1 MILFL
6 DQVRNVY
13 YLSSIFMR
21 VYLVD
26 VILNV
31 KDDATEEQLLV
42 PGNRKMSTIMLAMA
56 YTLPNF
62 VLALMDRV
70 VHTVL
75 DTGFSIRKHLRV
87 NLFRKYLSY
96 AASSRS
102 KVGIEDLTV
111 AAASTIPVI
120 VEDGYLGMFE
130 MIKELGKICCM
141 LIFIAHTHPHSILPT
156 FFFPTAIC
164 IFVKLRESRQLHLWG
179 KVSKGTS
186 ASQQMVCQAA
196 KGFDIIRDYDQ
207 SADTVFT
214 YQQLLKDQRE
224 VTREL
229 AIHEFWNGQL
239 VPWLTYAAIGV
250 FLATGALT
258 VLDGSISIGTFLAT
272 LNVYKDLGDKFGGV
286 HKRVNAALDAIEP
299 LVELTTM
306 LNLPSELL
314 VSLETNFERMAY
326 VRKTMEAA
334 KEEDFVDQS
343 WNRLPIRFSD
353 VSIPHVPA
361 IQNFN
366 AEVMAGSMVSIYGP
380 SGCGKG
386 HLLQT
391 ITGHVKPP
399 TGSVL
404 YAPYQRALYVCPE
417 AEVVPY
423 LNLLENLQ
431 FGSSAA
437 PEHARGIFKGVSAL
451 PDEHW
456 LIQQLDLEIANEN
469 GEQDWWK
476 RLSHTEKK
484 KIHISR
490 ALTSNPSILVL
501 DKPLDGLH
509 DDCALRILRMFWN
522 FIQIGIDGQQP
533 TIFISSATSHTRKMI
548 ANVAKYQWELAVP
561 YRSETLTSSQ
571 HLVEYRSGNSGQS
584 LFKKH
589 FNHDPEG
596 AAGLDAF
603 YRKTME
609 KQISVSDVCESY
621 S

>member
-1 MILFL
+1 MFVERSGDSGGSYTALRKAPPDDEYEDGRQLSLASPSRSSSLHIDAKLSEPVKTQRLSVSTRSQMISKIGFWGENSHHADFHAEDMVMFSTVSHMVKESDGALSMDVIRFGSLKDECSVSYRSIDGSARAGYRYSPVDGKLLFGVGEALKTIEVTILQGVFFDTTLSFYMELHEPENCRLDSFQNKIPIYILDDDLFPSDVLKAEIERGLSGDDDGLLSASHHLLYAFFKYTFNCVPKVWWKSLMILFL

-42 PGNRKMSTIMLAMA
+42 PGNRKMSTIMLALA

-111 AAASTIPVI
+111 AAASSIPGI

-130 MIKELGKICCM
+130 MVKELGKICCM

-239 VPWLTYAAIGV
+239 VPWLTYAAIGCYLGV
-250 FLATGALT
+250 GALT

-286 HKRVNAALDAIEP
+286 HKRVNAAL
-299 LVELTTM
+299 M
-306 LNLPSELL
+306 PS
-314 VSLETNFERMAY
+314 SLW
-326 VRKTMEAA
+326 
-334 KEEDFVDQS
+334 
-343 WNRLPIRFSD
+343 WN
-353 VSIPHVPA
+353 
-361 IQNFN
+361 
-366 AEVMAGSMVSIYGP
+366 
-380 SGCGKG
+380 
-386 HLLQT
+386 
-391 ITGHVKPP
+391 
-399 TGSVL
+399 
-404 YAPYQRALYVCPE
+404 
-417 AEVVPY
+417 
-423 LNLLENLQ
+423 
-431 FGSSAA
+431 
-437 PEHARGIFKGVSAL
+437 
-451 PDEHW
+451 
-456 LIQQLDLEIANEN
+456 
-469 GEQDWWK
+469 
-476 RLSHTEKK
+476 
-484 KIHISR
+484 
-490 ALTSNPSILVL
+490 
-501 DKPLDGLH
+501 
-509 DDCALRILRMFWN
+509 
-522 FIQIGIDGQQP
+522 
-533 TIFISSATSHTRKMI
+533 
-548 ANVAKYQWELAVP
+548 
-561 YRSETLTSSQ
+561 
-571 HLVEYRSGNSGQS
+571 
-584 LFKKH
+584 
-589 FNHDPEG
+589 
-596 AAGLDAF
+596 
-603 YRKTME
+603 
-609 KQISVSDVCESY
+609 
-621 S
+621 